1 MSPSKKILIWGTGI
15 GVWLFVCG
23 FVLFA
28 NSVTR
33 EPRISES
40 KADGIV
46 VLTGEGVRLK
56 EGARLFSEGRA
67 SRLLITGVNKKT
79 RQRDITRLTG
89 IGEDQFACCVDLGY
103 QALNTTGNAG
113 ETRAWVRAYKVKNL
127 IVVTSSYHMPRS
139 LAELSRELP
148 KVNFIPHA
156 VLPSRFKERAW
167 WLHYDSARILLSEYV
182 KFLFARTRL
191 AATRAVNNWN
201 GNSVA
206 SSVGPSPISNL

>member
-1 MSPSKKILIWGTGI
+1 MSPLKKILIWGVGFAT
-15 GVWLFVCG
+15 WMFVFG

-28 NSVTR
+28 NTVTR
-33 EPRISES
+33 EPQVSGN

-56 EGARLFSEGRA
+56 EGARLFGEERA

-79 RQRDITRLTG
+79 RKQDITRLTG
-89 IGEDQFACCVDLGY
+89 ISEDQFACCVDLGY

-113 ETRAWVRAYKVKNL
+113 ETRAWARAYKVKSL

-148 KVNFIPHA
+148 AVEFIPHP
-156 VLPSRFKERAW
+156 VLPGRFRDRAW
-167 WLHYDSARILLSEYV
+167 WLHYDSTRILMSEYM

-191 AATRAVNNWN
+191 AATRAITGWSEH
-201 GNSVA
+201 SVA
-206 SSVGPSPISNL
+206 SSVPSPSLPKL